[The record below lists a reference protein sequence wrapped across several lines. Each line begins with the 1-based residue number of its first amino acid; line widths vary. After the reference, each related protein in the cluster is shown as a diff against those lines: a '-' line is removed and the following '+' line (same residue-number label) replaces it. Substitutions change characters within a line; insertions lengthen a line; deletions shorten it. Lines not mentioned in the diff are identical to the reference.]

1 MSVFNEESD
10 MTRHIDGALD
20 VVEVKELPLKRP
32 TEQAYIPKAKPVI
45 IKFNS
50 RASTKIKDQ
59 YYTFEYG
66 EERQIDNF
74 DNIDMEKEKQ
84 ALIDD
89 CNAVVDDQIKVIV
102 DMLIRN
108 N

>member
-1 MSVFNEESD
+1 MSIFSEESD
-10 MTRHIDGALD
+10 MTRHIDFGNQPN
-20 VVEVKELPLKRP
+20 V
-32 TEQAYIPKAKPVI
+32 YIPKAKPVI
-45 IKFNS
+45 IKFIS

-74 DNIDMEKEKQ
+74 DEIDLDKEKQ

-89 CNAVVDDQIKVIV
+89 CNEVVDNQIKEIV
-102 DMLIRN
+102 NILVKN
-108 N
+108 T

>member
-1 MSVFNEESD
+1 MDIYVSKA
-10 MTRHIDGALD
+10 I
-20 VVEVKELPLKRP
+20 P
-32 TEQAYIPKAKPVI
+32 TV
-45 IKFNS
+45 IKFIS

-66 EERQIDNF
+66 EERQINNF
-74 DNIDMEKEKQ
+74 EEVDIEKEKR

-89 CNAVVDDQIKVIV
+89 CNAVVDDQIKEIT
-102 DMLIRN
+102 DLLLRN